1 MKARLLLVAVVLACS
16 SKPPAAPVTSA
27 PAATAPAPAAATA
40 PAPAPAPA
48 PAAVADVGTQA
59 ASAGTARPAAPE
71 YRSDPAKG
79 IDPATVGTGKHLLAV
94 SESPAASKVGHDM
107 LVAGGNAVDAA
118 VALAFALAV
127 THPTA
132 GNLAGGGFAVVRTGP
147 GKAVALDFREVAP
160 AAATADMYLDKDG
173 NPTDRSLH
181 GDLAV
186 GVPGS
191 VAGLWELHHRLGK
204 KPWKAVVAPA
214 IALARDGFEVT
225 DKLHLALVA
234 LAPLLARSPA
244 TAALWLPGGVARAAG
259 DRITNPEL
267 AAVLGRIAERGP
279 DGFYKGETAAAI
291 VAEMKAGGGII
302 TAEDLA
308 KYKPIWR
315 DPLRFSYRGYSIA
328 SMPLPSSGGIVLA
341 MTAGMLGKL
350 EVGKLGWYGAEH
362 IHWLT
367 EIWRRAFAAR
377 NELLGD
383 PAYVKDVPVAKLVSR
398 AYLDQLFA
406 TITDK
411 ATPSRQV
418 TALLEGDH
426 TTNLCTVDARGMAV
440 ALTTTLNTGFG
451 NGVTVAGFFLNNEMD
466 DFASKPGSPNTFGLV
481 QGAANKVEPGKRML
495 SSMSPTIVEDDKGR
509 LFMLAGAGGGPRIIT
524 AVWQTISNVI
534 DFGKQAD
541 LAVAAPRVHHQHL
554 PDIISIEGGAIDPPT
569 EEQLRAMGYRLHW
582 GEARRG
588 FAAITAIVRGTTG
601 WDGTSDPRAGGAAIG
616 D

>member
-16 SKPPAAPVTSA
+16 SKPPPAAPVASA
-27 PAATAPAPAAATA
+27 PAAAAPAAA
-40 PAPAPAPA
+40 PASAPAPA
-48 PAAVADVGTQA
+48 PAAVADVGASTPPGA
-59 ASAGTARPAAPE
+59 APAPAPE
-71 YRSDPAKG
+71 YRGDPGKL
-79 IDPATVGTGKHLLAV
+79 IDPTAVGTGKHFMAV
-94 SESPAASKVGHDM
+94 SESPAASKVGHDV
-107 LVAGGNAVDAA
+107 LAAGGNAVDAA

-132 GNLAGGGFAVVRTGP
+132 GNIAGGGFAVVRTGP

-160 AAATADMYLDKDG
+160 AAATPDMYLDPDG
-173 NPTDRSLH
+173 KPTDKSLH

-191 VAGLWELHHRLGK
+191 VAGLWELHRKLGK

-225 DKLHLALVA
+225 EKLHQAIVA
-234 LAPLLARSPA
+234 LGPLLARSPA
-244 TAALWLPGGVARAAG
+244 SAAIWLPGGVARATG
-259 DRITNPEL
+259 DRVTNPEL
-267 AAVLGRIAERGP
+267 AQVLGRIAERGP

-302 TAEDLA
+302 TADDLA
-308 KYKPIWR
+308 KYRAIWR
-315 DPLRFSYRGYSIA
+315 DPLRFSYRGYSLA

-350 EVGKLGWYGAEH
+350 ELGKLPWYGAEH
-362 IHWLT
+362 VHWLV
-367 EIWRRAFAAR
+367 EAWRRAFAAR

-383 PAYVKDVPVAKLVSR
+383 PAYVKDIPVARLLSR
-398 AYLDQLFA
+398 PYLDQLFA

-418 TALLEGDH
+418 TALIEGDH
-426 TTNLCTVDARGMAV
+426 TTNLCTVDAAGMAV
-440 ALTTTLNTGFG
+440 ALTTTLNTAFG

-466 DFASKPGSPNTFGLV
+466 DFAAKPGSPNTFGLV
-481 QGAANKVEPGKRML
+481 QGAANKIEPGKRML
-495 SSMSPTIVEDDKGR
+495 SSMSPTIVEDARGR

-534 DFGKQAD
+534 DFGKPAD
-541 LAVAAPRVHHQHL
+541 LAVAAPRIHHQHL
-554 PDIISIEGGAIDPPT
+554 PDVIHIEAGSIDRGAED
-569 EEQLRAMGYRLHW
+569 QLRAMDYRLHW
-582 GEARRG
+582 GEPRRA
-588 FAAITAIVRGTTG
+588 FAAITAIVRSAAG
-601 WDGTSDPRAGGAAIG
+601 WDGTSDPRAGGAALG